1 MRLWGLAGLRAS
13 PCILP
18 RCLALFSSLVDPV
31 SGRFFFCAKV
41 LLAYVMSYN
50 YKHVRV
56 SEFVCEVGFV
66 SVGTLLP
73 LFICSSL
80 VCSRKISTPK
90 ISVKENMLFV
100 SIKQLYL

>member
-1 MRLWGLAGLRAS
+1 M
-13 PCILP
+13 
-18 RCLALFSSLVDPV
+18 LFSSLVDPV

-73 LFICSSL
+73 FSYATLLC
-80 VCSRKISTPK
+80 VREK
-90 ISVKENMLFV
+90 
-100 SIKQLYL
+100 